1 MRFTFFVGSKKDEV
15 LRMNIF
21 TLFRKAMIKNRK
33 IKIGTVVALMLWSL
47 SGQAQ
52 SPDNLFDQSEVHSL
66 SERWDLSPTS
76 RGKTFTLSPYKSVY
90 VLPVRWSNKPNDQ
103 PFSYSE
109 HMGRPDAIDYQE
121 TEIRFQLSF
130 KTKVVEG
137 LLFGKGDIWL
147 AFTQTANWQ
156 AYNDRES
163 RPFRELNYEP
173 EVIFNYPLSLSIE
186 NLKFKMIGVGF
197 NHQSNGKS
205 QPTSRSWNRF
215 TMHLGMEYNDWTFML
230 KPWVRLAEKNKDDD
244 NVGILEHYGKGE
256 LTVAYQRNGQVF
268 TFMMRNN
275 MRFNSRY
282 KGFHELTYTYP
293 IKNNLK
299 AFFVV
304 NNGYGESLIDY
315 NWNQTTIGV
324 GISLMEWY

>member
-1 MRFTFFVGSKKDEV
+1 MKEKTFRQILG
-15 LRMNIF
+15 L
-21 TLFRKAMIKNRK
+21 
-33 IKIGTVVALMLWSL
+33 ALITSC
-47 SGQAQ
+47 SAYAQ
-52 SPDNLFDQSEVHSL
+52 SPSKDNLFDKEEIHSL
-66 SERWDLSPTS
+66 SERWDLDPAAK
-76 RGKTFTLSPYKSVY
+76 GKTFAISPYKPIY
-90 VLPVRWSNKPNDQ
+90 VLPARWSNRPNDQ

-109 HMGRPDAIDYQE
+109 HMGRPDAIDYNE

-130 KTKVVEG
+130 KTKIVEG

-156 AYNDRES
+156 AYNEKVS

-173 EVIFNYPLSLSIE
+173 EVIFNYPLDLSLH
-186 NLKFKMIGVGF
+186 NLKFKMAGLAF

-205 QPTSRSWNRF
+205 EPTSRSWNRLVF
-215 TMHLGMEYNDWTFML
+215 HLGMEYKDWTFMV
-230 KPWVRLAEKNKDDD
+230 KPWMRLKEKNKSDD
-244 NVGILEHYGKGE
+244 NASITEYYGKGE

-275 MRFNSRY
+275 MRLNDHY
-282 KGFHELTYTYP
+282 KGFHEFTYTYP

-299 AFFVV
+299 AFFVI

>member
-1 MRFTFFVGSKKDEV
+1 MKERNYRQVLGLALIAACSAYGQTPSK
-15 LRMNIF
+15 
-21 TLFRKAMIKNRK
+21 
-33 IKIGTVVALMLWSL
+33 
-47 SGQAQ
+47 
-52 SPDNLFDQSEVHSL
+52 DNLFDTEEVHSL
-66 SERWDLSPTS
+66 TERWDLSPTAK
-76 RGKTFTLSPYKSVY
+76 GNTFTISPYKPIY
-90 VLPVRWSNKPNDQ
+90 LLPARWSSKPNAQ

-109 HMGRPDAIDYQE
+109 HMGRPDAIDYNE

-130 KTKVVEG
+130 KTKVAEG

-156 AYNDRES
+156 AYNEKVS

-173 EVIFNYPLSLSIE
+173 EVIFNYPLDFNWD
-186 NLKFKMIGVGF
+186 NLKFKMAGVAF

-205 QPTSRSWNRF
+205 QPTSRSWNRLVF
-215 TMHLGMEYNDWTFML
+215 HLGMEYKDWTFMV
-230 KPWVRLAEKNKDDD
+230 KPWMRLKEKNKSDD
-244 NVGILEHYGKGE
+244 NASITEYYGKGE

-275 MRFNSRY
+275 MRLNDHY
-282 KGFHELTYTYP
+282 KGFHEFTYTYP

>member
-1 MRFTFFVGSKKDEV
+1 MKLKKYRQC
-15 LRMNIF
+15 LG
-21 TLFRKAMIKNRK
+21 L
-33 IKIGTVVALMLWSL
+33 ALIATC
-47 SGQAQ
+47 GAYAQ
-52 SPDNLFDQSEVHSL
+52 TPSTDNLFEQEDVHSL
-66 SERWDLSPTS
+66 SERWDLGPTAK
-76 RGKTFTLSPYKSVY
+76 GKTFTISPYKPIY
-90 VLPVRWSNKPNDQ
+90 VLPGRWSNRPNNQ

-109 HMGRPDAIDYQE
+109 HMDRPAANNYNE

-156 AYNDRES
+156 AYNEKIS

-173 EVIFNYPLSLSIE
+173 EIIFNYPLDLSLH
-186 NLKFKMIGVGF
+186 NLKFKMAGLAF

-205 QPTSRSWNRF
+205 EPTSRSWNRLVF
-215 TMHLGMEYNDWTFML
+215 HLGMEYRDWTIMV
-230 KPWVRLAEKNKDDD
+230 KPWMRLKEKNKSDD
-244 NVGILEHYGKGE
+244 NARISEYYGKGE

-275 MRFNSRY
+275 MRLNEDYR
-282 KGFHELTYTYP
+282 GFHEFTYTYP

-299 AFFVV
+299 AFFVI